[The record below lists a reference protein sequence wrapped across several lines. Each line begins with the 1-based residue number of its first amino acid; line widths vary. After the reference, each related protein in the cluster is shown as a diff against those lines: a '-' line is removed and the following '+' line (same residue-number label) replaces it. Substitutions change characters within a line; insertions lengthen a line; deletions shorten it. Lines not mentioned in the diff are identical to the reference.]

1 MGYIPIF
8 VALSG
13 LVLLYTVYTLNLIK
27 PRKAKLT
34 AIINKMAEL
43 SRVRKAIVLKAYDA
57 DQASTLKEAAE
68 MLKNFY

>member
-34 AIINKMAEL
+34 AIINKMAE
-43 SRVRKAIVLKAYDA
+43 A
-57 DQASTLKEAAE
+57 Q
-68 MLKNFY
+68 